1 MSVPA
6 IRAAIVARMNTVAN
20 IGAVFDYQR
29 YEPRVDALA
38 SMYRVTIGGQAGGQ
52 AQIRG
57 WFVSRVSTEEQS
69 PAVGRWQTL
78 HTWRIRGYMS
88 LDDATASEKTF
99 DGLIE
104 ALRDAFRADDT
115 LGGVVASTV
124 VPGGEAGLQLTEQA
138 PVIFAGVLCHS
149 ADLRLVTWLNI

>member
-6 IRAAIVARMNTVAN
+6 IRAAIVARMNTVADV
-20 IGAVFDYQR
+20 GSVFDYQR

-38 SMYRVTIGGQAGGQ
+38 SMYRVTIGGQP
-52 AQIRG
+52 QIRG
-57 WFVSRVSTEEQS
+57 WFVTRVSTEERS
-69 PAVGRWQTL
+69 PAIGRWQTL

-88 LDDATASEKTF
+88 LDDASASEKTF

-115 LGGVVASTV
+115 LGGAVASTV
-124 VPGGEAGLQLTEQA
+124 IEGGDAGLQLTEHA

-149 ADLRLVTWLNI
+149 AELRLVTWQNL